1 MDPVSIIVAAVVAG
15 AGSAIGDTVKEEV
28 KAAYSALRTALVSR
42 FESRRSVTQGVERLE
57 EQPDNVDRQDALRF
71 ALSDE
76 GAGDDKELVA
86 MAQSVVDATGSTAEN
101 IMRVARNAE
110 VSDSAQRASASGGS
124 TATNRMEVGE
134 GAKVTG
140 SGQSADAGG
149 AGFRPGPDLSHG
161 RGPGTPQS

>member
-15 AGSAIGDTVKEEV
+15 AGSALSDAVKDEV
-28 KAAYSALRTALVSR
+28 KAAYSALRKALLAR
-42 FESRRSVTQGVERLE
+42 FSDRRSVTQGVERLE
-57 EQPDNVDRQDALRF
+57 EHPDNVDRRDALTF

-76 GAGDDKELVA
+76 GAGEDKELVA

-101 IMRVARNAE
+101 IMRLARDAR
-110 VSDSAQRASASGGS
+110 VSDSPQRATASGDS

-134 GAKVTG
+134 GATVTG

-149 AGFRPGPDLSHG
+149 SGFRPGSGSGAPHS
-161 RGPGTPQS
+161 